1 MAVNQR
7 KAGATLTY
15 IQMGIGFVVSLI
27 FTPVLLRLLGQSEYG
42 LYDLVASVVSYLG
55 VLNFGFG
62 SAYMRY
68 FSRYKVDEEKDKL
81 ATLNGMFLIVFSVL
95 ALVAVVAGFIL
106 AQYTDVVFGN
116 KLNPAELAKAELL
129 MYILVL
135 NLGFSFPSIVFTS
148 YITANER
155 FVFQKLVQLIKTLTS
170 PFLVLP
176 VLLLGY
182 GSIGYALATSV
193 VNLLVELV
201 YAAYSI
207 RKLKMRFSFENME
220 ASLMK
225 EMSVFSFYI
234 FINMLVDQINWSVDK
249 FLIGRF
255 QGTVGVAVYGVASTI
270 NNHYRQ
276 ISQAVSNVFIPRIHR
291 MVANRD
297 DNDEL
302 TLLFTK
308 IGRVQFVILALISS
322 TFIFF
327 GKPFI
332 MKWAGQNYADSYY
345 VVLFLILPVTI
356 PLIQTIGIEIQ
367 RAKNMHQF
375 RSIMYFLMAV
385 ANLFVSI
392 PLTRTYG
399 PVGAAAGTAI
409 SMILGNGI
417 AMNLYNHYKIG
428 LDMVYFWKQI
438 LRFVPAL
445 IAPVV
450 SGVLIMLLVD
460 LHRLSLL
467 LAFGALYLAIYLAS
481 MWLLGLN
488 SYEKDQISKPIKR
501 ILKRS

>member
-116 KLNPAELAKAELL
+116 KLNPAELAKAEFL

-207 RKLKMRFSFENME
+207 RKLKMRFSFKNME

-302 TLLFTK
+302 THLFTK

-467 LAFGALYLAIYLAS
+467 LAFGALYLAIYLSS
-481 MWLLGLN
+481 MWFLGLN

>member
-15 IQMGIGFVVSLI
+15 IQMGICFVVSLI

-116 KLNPAELAKAELL
+116 KLNPAELAKAEFL

-207 RKLKMRFSFENME
+207 RKLKMRFSFKNME

-467 LAFGALYLAIYLAS
+467 LAFGALYLAIYLSS
-481 MWLLGLN
+481 MWFLGLN

>member
-116 KLNPAELAKAELL
+116 KLNPAELAKAEFL

-207 RKLKMRFSFENME
+207 RKLKMRFSFKNME

-467 LAFGALYLAIYLAS
+467 LAFGALYLAIYLSS
-481 MWLLGLN
+481 MWFLGLN

>member
-116 KLNPAELAKAELL
+116 KLNPAELAKAEFL

-467 LAFGALYLAIYLAS
+467 LAFGALYLAIYLSS
-481 MWLLGLN
+481 MWFLGLN

>member
-1 MAVNQR
+1 MAINQR

-15 IQMGIGFVVSLI
+15 IQMGIGFLVSLV
-27 FTPVLLRLLGQSEYG
+27 FTPVVLRLLGQSEYG
-42 LYDLVASVVSYLG
+42 LYDLVASVVAYLG

-68 FSRYKVDEEKDKL
+68 YSRYKLEEEKDRL
-81 ATLNGMFLIVFSVL
+81 ATLNGMFLVIFSVL
-95 ALVAVVAGFIL
+95 GLIAVTAGFVL

-116 KLNPAELAKAELL
+116 KLNPAELAKAEFL

-135 NLGFSFPSIVFTS
+135 NLGFSFPGIVFTS
-148 YITANER
+148 HITANER

-182 GSIGYALATSV
+182 GSIGYALASSV
-193 VNLLVELV
+193 VNLLVELLYV
-201 YAAYSI
+201 AYSI
-207 RKLKMRFSFENME
+207 RKLKMRFSFKNME

-234 FINMLVDQINWSVDK
+234 FINMLVDQINWNVDK

-255 QGTVGVAVYGVASTI
+255 QGTLGVAVYGVAATI
-270 NNHYRQ
+270 NNYYRQ
-276 ISQAVSNVFIPRIHR
+276 IPQAVSNVFIPQVHR
-291 MVANRD
+291 MVADRN
-297 DNDEL
+297 DNKEL

-308 IGRVQFVILALISS
+308 IARVQFSILALISS
-322 TFIFF
+322 AFVFF

-332 MKWAGQNYADSYY
+332 MKWAGQNYAHSYY
-345 VVLFLILPVTI
+345 VVLFLLLPVTI

-375 RSIMYFLMAV
+375 RSVMYFLMAA

-392 PLTRTYG
+392 PLTRVYG

-417 AMNLYNHYKIG
+417 AMNLYNHFKIG

-438 LRFVPAL
+438 LRFIPAL
-445 IAPVV
+445 LVPIF
-450 SGVLIMLLVD
+450 SGVLMMLFVD

-467 LAFGALYLAIYLAS
+467 LVFGALYLAIYVVS

>member
-1 MAVNQR
+1 
-7 KAGATLTY
+7 
-15 IQMGIGFVVSLI
+15 
-27 FTPVLLRLLGQSEYG
+27 
-42 LYDLVASVVSYLG
+42 
-55 VLNFGFG
+55 
-62 SAYMRY
+62 
-68 FSRYKVDEEKDKL
+68 
-81 ATLNGMFLIVFSVL
+81 
-95 ALVAVVAGFIL
+95 
-106 AQYTDVVFGN
+106 
-116 KLNPAELAKAELL
+116 
-129 MYILVL
+129 
-135 NLGFSFPSIVFTS
+135 
-148 YITANER
+148 
-155 FVFQKLVQLIKTLTS
+155 
-170 PFLVLP
+170 
-176 VLLLGY
+176 
-182 GSIGYALATSV
+182 
-193 VNLLVELV
+193 
-201 YAAYSI
+201 
-207 RKLKMRFSFENME
+207 
-220 ASLMK
+220 
-225 EMSVFSFYI
+225 
-234 FINMLVDQINWSVDK
+234 
-249 FLIGRF
+249 
-255 QGTVGVAVYGVASTI
+255 
-270 NNHYRQ
+270 
-276 ISQAVSNVFIPRIHR
+276 
-291 MVANRD
+291 
-297 DNDEL
+297 
-302 TLLFTK
+302 
-308 IGRVQFVILALISS
+308 
-322 TFIFF
+322 
-327 GKPFI
+327 

-467 LAFGALYLAIYLAS
+467 LAFGALYLAIYLSS
-481 MWLLGLN
+481 MWFLGLN

>member
-116 KLNPAELAKAELL
+116 KLNPAELAKAEFL

-207 RKLKMRFSFENME
+207 RKLKMRFSFKNME